1 MNWSAVVP
9 AVLAVCSLAGTV
21 AMALLNRRKIRAEA
35 SKTGADAAA
44 VLTGSALEMFK
55 EVREE
60 LRDARV
66 EIDALRE
73 HLEIIQGL
81 LRASAPQVAV
91 PPFRNPRLKI
101 AEGK

>member
-1 MNWSAVVP
+1 MNWLVTI
-9 AVLAVCSLAGTV
+9 LAALGGGGGIVSTAT
-21 AMALLNRRKIRAEA
+21 ALLNRRKIRAEA

-60 LRDARV
+60 LKEARI